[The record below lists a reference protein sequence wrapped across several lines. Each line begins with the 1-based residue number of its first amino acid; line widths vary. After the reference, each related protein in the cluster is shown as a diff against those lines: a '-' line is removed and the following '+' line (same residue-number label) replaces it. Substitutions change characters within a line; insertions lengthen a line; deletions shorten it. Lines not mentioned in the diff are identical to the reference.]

1 MSESE
6 ISSVSAAQQGA
17 LQTQIATLIAKKQL
31 DAASA
36 QGKALVALLQSAA
49 TVGRAPDRG
58 QHVDLSA

>member
-1 MSESE
+1 MSASA

-17 LQTQIATLIAKKQL
+17 LLTKIAALLAKKQL

-36 QGKALVALLQSAA
+36 QGEALVALLEAAA